1 MGHMVSIEGGSGM
14 KQGPT
19 KLQRRPSTSASNSP
33 KVLGSARS
41 SEEAYDHAITRTD
54 DFKTWSGNGS
64 SFVS

>member
-1 MGHMVSIEGGSGM
+1 VRDWSPVPLFVENPLNKDAKSG
-14 KQGPT
+14 
-19 KLQRRPSTSASNSP
+19 RRA
-33 KVLGSARS
+33 GS